1 MTSSEFVSAR
11 IIHRPNMKILG
22 IEFAPLSIPLERR
35 LQTLAVFYYC
45 SSFIFLGSSML
56 GLGIYLLCT
65 RLFFI
70 PLLYFAWF
78 VYDHKQCCQ
87 GGRRWEWLRQWRL
100 WKYFSDYFPV
110 TMVKTADLDPNKNY
124 IFGYHPHGIM
134 CYGAFSC
141 FGTEGRDF
149 SKVFPDITPRIL
161 TLEGQFWFP
170 LHREHVMCS
179 GACAATRESIEWLL
193 TKEGKGNA
201 LILVIGGAAEAL
213 DAHPGDVNL
222 VLKRRKGFVRLA
234 LKHGASLVPVFAF
247 GENEIFL
254 QVDNPQGSLLRQI
267 QDKMKSFLG
276 FSTPLFRGRGM
287 FQYNWGLL
295 PYRKPITVIIGKP
308 IDVEK
313 ISEPTDDDIKKLHQK
328 YIDSLTALFEEHKV
342 KYGPNLKL
350 ILS

>member
-1 MTSSEFVSAR
+1 M
-11 IIHRPNMKILG
+11 I
-22 IEFAPLSIPLERR
+22 
-35 LQTLAVFYYC
+35 
-45 SSFIFLGSSML
+45 
-56 GLGIYLLCT
+56 
-65 RLFFI
+65 
-70 PLLYFAWF
+70 
-78 VYDHKQCCQ
+78 
-87 GGRRWEWLRQWRL
+87 
-100 WKYFSDYFPV
+100 
-110 TMVKTADLDPNKNY
+110 KTADLDPNKNY

-141 FGTEGRDF
+141 FGTEGRNF
-149 SKVFPDITPRIL
+149 SEVFPDITPRLL

-170 LHREHVMCS
+170 LHREHVMSS

-222 VLKRRKGFVRLA
+222 VLNRRRGFVRLA

-247 GENEIFL
+247 GENDIYL
-254 QVDNPQGSLLRQI
+254 QMDNPQGSLLRQI
-267 QDKMKSFLG
+267 QEKIKSFMG
-276 FSTPLFRGRGM
+276 FSTPLIRGRGM
-287 FQYNWGLL
+287 FQYNYGLL

-313 ISEPTDDDIKKLHQK
+313 IPEPTDDDIKNLHQK

-342 KYGPNLKL
+342 KHGPNLKL

>member
-1 MTSSEFVSAR
+1 
-11 IIHRPNMKILG
+11 
-22 IEFAPLSIPLERR
+22 
-35 LQTLAVFYYC
+35 
-45 SSFIFLGSSML
+45 ML
-56 GLGIYLLCT
+56 GLTIYLLCS
-65 RLFFI
+65 RFFFI

-78 VYDHKQCCQ
+78 VYDHRQCCQ
-87 GGRRWEWLRQWRL
+87 GGRRWEWFRQWRL
-100 WKYFSDYFPV
+100 WKYFADYFPV
-110 TMVKTADLDPNKNY
+110 TMVKTADLDPDKNY

-149 SKVFPDITPRIL
+149 SEVFPGITPRIL

-170 LHREHVMCS
+170 LHREHVMSS

-222 VLKRRKGFVRLA
+222 VLKRRKGFVKLA

-247 GENEIFL
+247 GENEIYL
-254 QVDNPQGSLLRQI
+254 QMNNPQGSLLRQI
-267 QDKMKSFLG
+267 QEKIKSFLG
-276 FSTPLFRGRGM
+276 FSTPLIRGRGM
-287 FQYNWGLL
+287 FQYNWGIL

-308 IDVEK
+308 IDTEK
-313 ISEPTDDDIKKLHQK
+313 ILEPTDDDIKKLHQK
-328 YIDSLTALFEEHKV
+328 YIDSLTALFEEHKA
-342 KYGPNLKL
+342 KYGSNLKL